1 MAFARATRGT
11 TSSHTKGQVE
21 VCTILGADKF
31 VYSLGFHY
39 FDNVEG
45 RMHLTFHYFDNV
57 EGKMH
62 LGNANFWSAG
72 FRPSAYQPFM

>member
-45 RMHLTFHYFDNV
+45 RMHLEFHYFDNV
-57 EGKMH
+57 EGRMH
-62 LGNANFWSAG
+62 LGNTHI
-72 FRPSAYQPFM
+72 